1 MSFHLPSVSFHA
13 LRCPSMPRRYE
24 AFHVFK
30 IFVANPRKGGQVLE
44 LLQRNK
50 ARLLAFLADFLTG
63 REEKDDNF
71 RDEKAFLID
80 EIHKLES

>member
-1 MSFHLPSVSFHA
+1 
-13 LRCPSMPRRYE
+13 MPRRYE